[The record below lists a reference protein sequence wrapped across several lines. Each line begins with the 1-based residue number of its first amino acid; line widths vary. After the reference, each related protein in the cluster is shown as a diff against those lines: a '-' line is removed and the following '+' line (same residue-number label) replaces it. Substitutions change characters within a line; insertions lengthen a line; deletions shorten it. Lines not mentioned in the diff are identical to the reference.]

1 MNVKA
6 TLEFTWPED
15 KEELRYAVHGVDA
28 IMGLKHLE
36 DMLRQHFKHGNT
48 NDASDVLAQ
57 VQKEVWSILADC
69 GEE

>member
-1 MNVKA
+1 MKA

-28 IMGLKHLE
+28 IMGLRHIDEMIRMYFKHDSRDNDG
-36 DMLRQHFKHGNT
+36 DMLAK
-48 NDASDVLAQ
+48 
-57 VQKEVWSILADC
+57 VQKEIWSVLAEC

>member
-1 MNVKA
+1 MKA

-28 IMGLKHLE
+28 IMGLRHLDE
-36 DMLRQHFKHGNT
+36 MMRNHFKADVG
-48 NDASDVLAQ
+48 SDRQMLAD
-57 VQKEVWSILADC
+57 VQRELWRILAEC